1 MLPRLGAGQ
10 VRSARCAMP
19 QILEA
24 GQVRP
29 IVGSASCS
37 FSSPT
42 LRSMFKFEFS
52 LLASFEYTF
61 YGSLFGFLRVI
72 ANLSLV
78 SWRGKQAMRTLTRQQ
93 AKESSRDSRKL
104 PGAAVLFSGV
114 VAPTNE
120 EMRTRA
126 STSGIQHWV
135 SCR

>member
-1 MLPRLGAGQ
+1 
-10 VRSARCAMP
+10 
-19 QILEA
+19 
-24 GQVRP
+24 
-29 IVGSASCS
+29 
-37 FSSPT
+37 
-42 LRSMFKFEFS
+42 MFKFEFS

-114 VAPTNE
+114 VAPTSE
-120 EMRTRA
+120 ELLLMRTLQG
-126 STSGIQHWV
+126 SSQGVVLQP
-135 SCR
+135 